1 MTLPAEIAERAFVT
15 SRIIDVPR
23 PRVFR
28 AFAEPDHLTRWW
40 GPAGFSSTFHEF
52 DFRPGGRWRFIL
64 HGPDGKDYRNECV
77 FTEIVA
83 PERVVLD
90 HVVGHHFVLTITM
103 AERGVQTEVGWCQ
116 VFDTVEECRRIA
128 GVVVDA
134 NEQNLDR
141 LAAEVR
147 SMA

>member
-1 MTLPAEIAERAFVT
+1 VSLPADVAERAFVT
-15 SRIIDVPR
+15 SRLIDGPR
-23 PRVFR
+23 ALVFR

-40 GPAGFSSTFHEF
+40 GPEGFSSTFHEC
-52 DFRPGGRWRFIL
+52 DFRPGGRWRFVL

-90 HVVGHHFVLTITM
+90 HVVGHHFVLTVTL
-103 AERGVQTEVGWCQ
+103 AERGAQTEVGWCQ
-116 VFDTVEECRRIA
+116 VFDTAEECRRIA
-128 GVVVDA
+128 AVVIEA

-141 LAAEVR
+141 LAAEIRRV
-147 SMA
+147 A